1 MARYNFDIKDGAEL
15 SEDREGSELAKAGE
29 RDPER
34 SCEGVLQQWGRAAAH
49 VAPSIAPG
57 DQI

>member
-15 SEDREGSELAKAGE
+15 IEDREGTELAKEVE

-34 SCEGVLQQWGRAAAH
+34 WCEGVLQQWGRAAAH